1 MVMQMSFVKVCGNDY
16 LVLAVPHF
24 PCQFQSDFM
33 ALFGR
38 YLIWLE
44 ALLAVPCDIPAC
56 LLVLFLCQNHLL

>member
-1 MVMQMSFVKVCGNDY
+1 MVVQMPFVKVGGNDY
-16 LVLAVPHF
+16 LVLAAPHF

-38 YLIWLE
+38 YLVWLE
-44 ALLAVPCDIPAC
+44 ALVSVLCNISAC